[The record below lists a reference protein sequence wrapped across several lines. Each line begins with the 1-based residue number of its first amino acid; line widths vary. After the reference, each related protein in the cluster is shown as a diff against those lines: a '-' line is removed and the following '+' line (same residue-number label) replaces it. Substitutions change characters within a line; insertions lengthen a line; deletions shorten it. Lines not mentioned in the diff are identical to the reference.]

1 MDRLNKLKKNTKK
14 DFEDHI
20 EVDEDSDLPVHEK
33 FTKEK
38 KIKE

>member
-1 MDRLNKLKKNTKK
+1 MDELNKLKKKIKK
-14 DFEDHI
+14 EFEENL

-38 KIKE
+38 KVKK